1 MFGIS
6 GTALGAILRAKRR
19 NYREISMVAV
29 VYAIIVFL
37 ISVFV
42 LFLTTLGLTD
52 LVTWL
57 PENIVADLTSL
68 TSMLIGSVLIGF
80 GAFISLILGA
90 AVFDASEAIIKGAKF
105 R

>member
-6 GTALGAILRAKRR
+6 GTALGAILRAKGRD
-19 NYREISMVAV
+19 YKEISMVAA
-29 VYAIIVFL
+29 VYAIIVLL
-37 ISVFV
+37 ISIFV
-42 LFLTTLGLTD
+42 LFLTTLGLAD

-57 PENIVADLTSL
+57 PENLVANLNSV

-80 GAFISLILGA
+80 GAFLSLILGA
-90 AVFDASEAIIKGAKF
+90 VVFDVAEAIIKGAKF